1 MYLWVEKSLKQTLMS
16 AQLLHTLKYIYTCTN
31 SQKASAWESIF
42 LKTWNNFYKIQR
54 SIVFVEELRAME
66 LYSVEN
72 PSVLIN
78 QIGLLIIYS
87 KLVLSK
93 DSYS

>member
-1 MYLWVEKSLKQTLMS
+1 MS
-16 AQLLHTLKYIYTCTN
+16 AQLLHTLKYIYTYTN
-31 SQKASAWESIF
+31 SQKASTWESIF
-42 LKTWNNFYKIQR
+42 LKTWNNILQDPKIYSVCR
-54 SIVFVEELRAME
+54 NTNELWNS
-66 LYSVEN
+66 YSVEN

-78 QIGLLIIYS
+78 QLGLLIIYS